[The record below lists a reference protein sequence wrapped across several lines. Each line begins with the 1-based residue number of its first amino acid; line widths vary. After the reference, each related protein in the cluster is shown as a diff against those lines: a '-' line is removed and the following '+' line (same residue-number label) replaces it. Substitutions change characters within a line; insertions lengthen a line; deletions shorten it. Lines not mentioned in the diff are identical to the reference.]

1 METAFEVITN
11 IATAGSIAL
20 LLWGAAICL
29 GELFASVF
37 RVRAPDDP
45 QDREDSEPWIG
56 TLHHKGR

>member
-1 METAFEVITN
+1 MGTAFEVITN

-20 LLWGAAICL
+20 LLLGAAICL

-37 RVRAPDDP
+37 RARAPADP
-45 QDREDSEPWIG
+45 QDREDGGPWIA